1 MDMGPE
7 KSVFFGNL
15 DKRSELRVEN
25 WKEIDRYSDEF
36 RDLQEK
42 LYRFVWE
49 TWFNQPLEDTYNF
62 ILRTLKKEN
71 LYLDAEPGNL
81 SILYERFSGAAANP
95 IYYQGLSLE
104 ELFLLNAKLESL
116 LSVPK
121 RFKYGWEKLR
131 GIDRPLPKSDPL
143 DFTNSIVS
151 DISKL
156 LMKAN
161 KAGRIGYLDT
171 LGNRF

>member
-1 MDMGPE
+1 VNGE
-7 KSVFFGNL
+7 EV
-15 DKRSELRVEN
+15 
-25 WKEIDRYSDEF
+25 DRYSDEF

-42 LYRFVWE
+42 LYRFLWE

-62 ILRTLKKEN
+62 VLSTLKKTN
-71 LYLDAEPGNL
+71 LYIDAEPGNL
-81 SILYERFSGAAANP
+81 SILYERFSGAAADP
-95 IYYQGLSLE
+95 YYYESLSLE
-104 ELFLLNAKLESL
+104 ELFHLNAKLESL

-121 RFKYGWEKLR
+121 RFEYGWEKIR
-131 GIDRPLPKSDPL
+131 GIERPLPKSDPL
-143 DFTNSIVS
+143 DFANSIVS